1 MILGRRQTWFDLLCH
16 CGDAEMDNLG
26 SPLLLLLLLL
36 LALLFLLLV

>member
-26 SPLLLLLLLL
+26 SPLLLLLLLV
-36 LALLFLLLV
+36 LLFLLLV